1 MDLVYL
7 SVKSKWE
14 SNELKFSLRS
24 AEKHLKFDRV
34 VIVGYLP
41 PFLSPDR
48 VFHIPFEERIEKKWR
63 NIADKFE
70 LIVNHP
76 DISKDFIYMND
87 DFFLFK
93 DYPKIPYF
101 YRLTLAD
108 TAVRIK
114 NRPGTY
120 WERMRKTYECF
131 PDGLNYEIH
140 FPMVFNKKKL
150 KKVIEKYGWEVE
162 RRSSYCN
169 EYHVPSEITED
180 YKVHYIKDLDKV
192 KDVPF
197 FSTSDEVVLHP
208 AFLTFIHE
216 RFPEPSSY
224 EINQED
230 KIKQKQQELRK
241 VIEVYKQKNPLKYEQ
256 KKEELERKL
265 KLIELQL

>member
-1 MDLVYL
+1 MDLVY
-7 SVKSKWE
+7 VNIKSKWE

-24 AEKHLKFDRV
+24 AEKHLKFDKV

-48 VFHIPFEERIEKKWR
+48 VFHIPFEERIEKKWK
-63 NIADKFE
+63 NVADKFE

-101 YRLTLAD
+101 YRGTLAD
-108 TAVRIK
+108 TTK
-114 NRPGTY
+114 GNRPGEY
-120 WERMRKTYECF
+120 WKRLRKTYECF
-131 PDGLNYEIH
+131 PDGLNYEVH
-140 FPMVFNKKKL
+140 FPMVFNKAKL

-162 RRSSYCN
+162 RRSAYCN
-169 EYHVPSEITED
+169 EYKVPSKLTED
-180 YKVHYIKDLDKV
+180 YKCFHIKDLDKV
-192 KDVPF
+192 TNVPF
-197 FSTSDEVVLHP
+197 FSTSDEVVLYP

-224 EINQED
+224 EINQKD
-230 KIKQKQQELRK
+230 KIKQKKQELLR
-241 VIEVYKQKNPLKYEQ
+241 VIEIYKQKNPQKYEQ
-256 KKEELERKL
+256 RKEELERKL
-265 KLIELQL
+265 KLMELQI